1 MALFIGTLF
10 SCWGLG
16 YALGFQI
23 RMVRDAIGAA

>member
-1 MALFIGTLF
+1 MAVFVGTLL

>member
-1 MALFIGTLF
+1 MAVFIGTF
-10 SCWGLG
+10 FACWGLG